1 MKKTWSIIIL
11 VLILALGSSF
21 LFGNKIL
28 FPLKYKNYIQKYSAE
43 YKIDANILAAVIN
56 KESGFRD
63 FKYEQGE
70 KNGLGQFKDE
80 AALAIAKKMDLKDFK
95 PENLA
100 DAETSIKITAWYL
113 ANNKGNSIDEMTKA
127 WVNRNNGNPSEEY
140 IEFYSKDLKK
150 AKGWY
155 KVFHPSIK

>member
-1 MKKTWSIIIL
+1 MKKTWSIIVL

-28 FPLKYKNYIQKYSAE
+28 FPLKYKDYIQKYSAE

-80 AALAIAKKMDLKDFK
+80 SALAIAKKMDLKDFK
-95 PENLA
+95 PETLT

-113 ANNKGNSIDEMTKA
+113 SNNRGNSIDDMIKA

-140 IEFYSKDLKK
+140 IEFYRKDLMK